1 MVREELLGLFT
12 HSESRLTP
20 ETQPAGQG
28 LTPPSRS
35 LGTFFRVC
43 LVATPGIMAKFALNQ
58 NLPGECAK
66 WDARGCKDPDLL
78 MVCGHSLAV
87 PSWIV
92 ARGPF
97 LNVYRV
103 SWHCLKL

>member
-1 MVREELLGLFT
+1 MFI
-12 HSESRLTP
+12 HSESRMTP
-20 ETQPAGQG
+20 ETQPEGQG
-28 LTPPSRS
+28 LTAPSCS
-35 LGTFFRVC
+35 LGAFFRVC
-43 LVATPGIMAKFALNQ
+43 LVTTPGNMAKFALNQ

-66 WDARGCKDPDLL
+66 WDARGCKDPDLV

-87 PSWIV
+87 PSLIV

-103 SWHCLKL
+103 MSWHCLKL